1 MQDEH
6 SQLCNEVKRKDSEL
20 SSLLRTTETASS
32 EMNLLQ
38 EVITSRVNELR
49 TLKEQNTMM
58 REDAKRMQ
66 EGFDS
71 ALELIQNKLDRAENR
86 VTVLEASNSERDTE
100 AQLIR
105 EERAR
110 TATENIQLQQQAVVF
125 RENQQNQSYIQS
137 ENEK

>member
-1 MQDEH
+1 
-6 SQLCNEVKRKDSEL
+6 
-20 SSLLRTTETASS
+20 
-32 EMNLLQ
+32 MNLLQ